1 MSNVMNSKHFMK
13 NIIIAITTALAL
25 SSCVDT
31 VILPDNKT
39 TDDEFWQKKT
49 EVEAVVGAAYSQ
61 LRNETFMRNIIVWA
75 DFRSDELNIA
85 NQLPTSAAYKT
96 ALEEIYA
103 LNTQPNNA
111 FTSWTP
117 FYSCINYA
125 NLILEKAEGVTKI
138 DPDYT
143 EGDYKANCAQAKALR
158 ALCYFYLVRVF
169 RDVPVTE
176 KSYMNASD
184 AVAIEQTAPAQVLQ
198 MCIDDLNSVVNDAP
212 ESDAYGDW
220 RDRCY
225 MNKDAIY
232 SLLAD
237 IYLWRGSINHD
248 AADYQKCV
256 DCCQKVIASKKSK
269 HTFKHMETE
278 SDYYLSE
285 YRTMYDD
292 LFSYS
297 SMSLAE
303 ESIFELDF
311 KQSGATNTGLSQMY
325 YNYSRNTDKKPYLV
339 TTSNYATAGASSTS
353 SNVFK
358 NSFDVRMYE
367 YSFDAGSTS
376 NEQFN
381 VRKYVAYQGKGKAEA
396 DKREENQ
403 TLKSNWIIY
412 RLTDVMLMEAEA
424 LLAIDGEGNKQAA
437 FDLIKAVNERA
448 LTTTGYS
455 LNLNTYTDKMDQL
468 LLQERARELC
478 FEGKRWFDLMR
489 YNYRLMPDGAV
500 DLTKTLAQIQEEGGT
515 FASNTSEFLSLAL
528 NKYANANAM
537 QTKMPTEPY
546 LYMPINE
553 DEVKVNSLL
562 KQNPVYK
569 STSSK

>member
-1 MSNVMNSKHFMK
+1 MNSKHFMK

-49 EVEAVVGAAYSQ
+49 EVEAVVGAAYAQ
-61 LRNETFMRNIIVWA
+61 LRNETFMRNMIVWA
-75 DFRSDELNIA
+75 DFRSDELNISS
-85 NQLPTSAAYKT
+85 QLPTSATYKT

-103 LNTQPNNA
+103 LNTQPDNA

-117 FYSCINYA
+117 FYSCINYT
-125 NLILEKAEGVTKI
+125 NLVLEKAEGVTQI

-143 EGDYKANCAQAKALR
+143 VGDYKANCAQAKALR

-169 RDVPVTE
+169 RDVPVTD
-176 KSYMNASD
+176 KASMNASD
-184 AVAIEQTAPAQVLQ
+184 AVAIEQKAPATVLQ

-220 RDRCY
+220 RDHCY
-225 MNKDAIY
+225 FNKDGINA
-232 SLLAD
+232 LLAD

-256 DCCQKVIASKKSK
+256 ECCQKVIASKKSK
-269 HTFKHMETE
+269 HKSKFNETE
-278 SDYYLSE
+278 SDYYLSSYNE
-285 YRTMYDD
+285 MYSDI
-292 LFSYS
+292 FSYS
-297 SMSLAE
+297 NPQYAE
-303 ESIFELDF
+303 ESILELDF

-325 YNYSRNTDKKPYLV
+325 YNFYNNNSKKPYLA
-339 TTSNYATAGASSTS
+339 TTANYAVVNASGTS
-353 SNVFK
+353 SNIFK
-358 NSFDVRMYE
+358 TANDVRVFEFSYE
-367 YSFDAGSTS
+367 ANVSA

-381 VRKYVAYQGKGKAEA
+381 VRKLTAQMGKGKAEK
-396 DKREENQ
+396 DSRQENQ
-403 TLKSNWIIY
+403 TLKSNWIVY

-424 LLAIDGEGNKQAA
+424 LLAIDSEANKQAA
-437 FDLIKAVNERA
+437 FDLIKAVNDRA
-448 LTTTGYS
+448 LTNTNDALKLS
-455 LNLNTYTDKMDQL
+455 TYTEKMDQL

-489 YNYRLMPDGAV
+489 YNYRLMPAGAV

-515 FASNTSEFLSLAL
+515 FASNTGEFFSLAL
-528 NKYANANAM
+528 NKYNNANAM
-537 QTKMPTEPY
+537 KTKMPTEPY

-553 DEVKVNSLL
+553 NEVKVNSLL

-569 STSSK
+569 SASSK